1 MKTQYDTMFS
11 ILSKNGYGILKSA
24 LSEKEIEHIRK
35 DLTMTP
41 KVNFD
46 AGGGGNASPEDL
58 TFMLYSENEKR
69 IYIPRYYGLQKFGAP
84 TLCKLTSGADINI
97 NFIGSLRDAQQEP
110 ISNFL
115 KAANDPLKRGGIIS
129 VPCGFGKTIM
139 SLYIACCLKKKTI
152 FISHKDFLNQQFL
165 DTIAQF
171 APDAKVG
178 IIKQKKVDVVGK
190 DFIIASLQSL
200 AMRDYDDAI
209 FDDIG
214 FVIID
219 EVHHTG
225 AQVFCKAFRKL
236 SNPIILGLSAT
247 LNRKDGMRKV
257 FENYIGKSVYTL
269 KNKEFCDVIVQVHK
283 YFETHVDYSTV
294 KLMWNGKENGAGM
307 INNVCTFKPRTEFI
321 ISLLKD
327 ILSKEPDRRVLI
339 LSERRNQLKDI
350 ENYIIE
356 HKIAIAKDGNG
367 SESSGSSYG
376 FYVGGMKQADLA
388 ISSEKQI
395 ILATYQLASEGFN
408 VPSLN
413 TIIFASPI
421 SDIQQSIGR
430 ILREIPEKR
439 KYTPLCIDIL
449 DDFSIFKRKGAAR
462 LKFYKNNKYK
472 VSFYMDNVKIE
483 NDECE
488 DCEGGEGNE
497 DNDDNDADNTNDN
510 KGGTKKKMLFIE
522 DTDD

>member
-1 MKTQYDTMFS
+1 
-11 ILSKNGYGILKSA
+11 
-24 LSEKEIEHIRK
+24 
-35 DLTMTP
+35 MTP

-46 AGGGGNASPEDL
+46 AGGKGNASSPEDL
-58 TFMLYSENEKR
+58 TFQLYSENDKR
-69 IYIPRYYGLQKFGAP
+69 IYIPRYYGLQKYGLP
-84 TLCKLTSGADINI
+84 TLCKLSSGADIHI
-97 NFIGSLRDAQQEP
+97 HFIGSLRDAQQEP
-110 ISNFL
+110 IANFL
-115 KAANDPLKRGGIIS
+115 KAANDPLKMGGIIS

-139 SLYIACCLKKKTI
+139 SLYIACALKKKTI

-236 SNPIILGLSAT
+236 NNPIILGLSAT

-269 KNKEFCDVIVQVHK
+269 KNKEFCDVNVQVHK
-283 YFETHVDYSTV
+283 YFETHADYSTV

-350 ENYIIE
+350 ERYIVE
-356 HKIAIAKDGNG
+356 HKIANGGDG
-367 SESSGSSYG
+367 SGYG
-376 FYVGGMKQADLA
+376 YYVGGMKQADLA

-430 ILREIPEKR
+430 ILREVPEKR

-462 LKFYKNNKYK
+462 LKFYTNNKYK
-472 VSFYMDNVKIE
+472 VSFYMDNVRIE
-483 NDECE
+483 DDLCDPAN
-488 DCEGGEGNE
+488 
-497 DNDDNDADNTNDN
+497 DNDTDAD
-510 KGGTKKKMLFIE
+510 GTKKKPMFIE
-522 DTDD
+522 DTEDD

>member
-1 MKTQYDTMFS
+1 MRTRVMYS
-11 ILSKNGYGILKSA
+11 ILSNNGYGILKSA
-24 LSEKEIEHIRK
+24 LTEKELEHIRK

-46 AGGGGNASPEDL
+46 IGNGKGNASTGDL
-58 TFMLYSENEKR
+58 TFHLYSENEKR
-69 IYIPRYYGLQKFGAP
+69 IYIPRYYGFQKYGAP
-84 TLCKLTSGADINI
+84 TLCKLTSGADIHI
-97 NFIGSLRDAQQEP
+97 NFIGSLREAQEEP
-110 ISNFL
+110 IRNFL
-115 KAANDPLKRGGIIS
+115 NAARDPLKMGGIIS

-152 FISHKDFLNQQFL
+152 FISHKDFLNQQFIE
-165 DTIAQF
+165 TVAQF

-178 IIKQKKVDVVGK
+178 IIKQKKVDVVDK

-200 AMRDYDDAI
+200 AMRDYDEKI

-236 SNPIILGLSAT
+236 NNPIILGLSAT

-257 FENYIGKSVYTL
+257 FESYIGKSVYTL
-269 KNKEFCDVIVQVHK
+269 KNKEFCDVNVQVHK

-307 INNVCTFKPRTEFI
+307 INNVCSFQPRTDFL

-350 ENYIIE
+350 ENRIVE
-356 HKIAIAKDGNG
+356 HKIAD
-367 SESSGSSYG
+367 YG

-430 ILREIPEKR
+430 ILREVPEKR

-462 LKFYKNNKYK
+462 LKFYTNNKYK
-472 VSFYMDNVKIE
+472 VSFYIDKEKIE
-483 NDECE
+483 SENDNANANDEVGDE
-488 DCEGGEGNE
+488 E
-497 DNDDNDADNTNDN
+497 
-510 KGGTKKKMLFIE
+510 GTKKKAMFIE
-522 DTDD
+522 DD

>member
-1 MKTQYDTMFS
+1 MFS

-24 LSEKEIEHIRK
+24 LSEKDIEHIRK

-46 AGGGGNASPEDL
+46 AGGKGNTSSPEDL
-58 TFMLYSENEKR
+58 TFQLYSENDKR
-69 IYIPRYYGLQKFGAP
+69 IYIPRYYGLQKYGLP
-84 TLCKLTSGADINI
+84 TLCKLSSGADIHI

-115 KAANDPLKRGGIIS
+115 KAANDPLKMGGIIS

-139 SLYIACCLKKKTI
+139 SLYIACALKKKTI

-236 SNPIILGLSAT
+236 NNPIILGLSAT

-269 KNKEFCDVIVQVHK
+269 KNKEFCDVNVQVHK

-350 ENYIIE
+350 ESYIVE
-356 HKIAIAKDGNG
+356 HKIANGGDG
-367 SESSGSSYG
+367 SGYG

-430 ILREIPEKR
+430 ILREVPEKR

-462 LKFYKNNKYK
+462 LKFYTNNKYK
-472 VSFYMDNVKIE
+472 VSFYMDNVRIE
-483 NDECE
+483 DDLCDPAN
-488 DCEGGEGNE
+488 
-497 DNDDNDADNTNDN
+497 DNDTDAD
-510 KGGTKKKMLFIE
+510 GTKKKPMFIE
-522 DTDD
+522 DTEDD

>member
-1 MKTQYDTMFS
+1 MYS

-24 LSEKEIEHIRK
+24 LSEKDIEHIRK

-46 AGGGGNASPEDL
+46 AGGGGKGNTSSPEDL
-58 TFMLYSENEKR
+58 TFLLYSENDKR
-69 IYIPRYYGLQKFGAP
+69 IYIPRYYGLQKYGLP
-84 TLCKLTSGADINI
+84 TLCKLTRGADIHI

-110 ISNFL
+110 IANFL
-115 KAANDPLKRGGIIS
+115 KAANDPLKMGGIIS

-139 SLYIACCLKKKTI
+139 SLYIACALKKKTI

-236 SNPIILGLSAT
+236 NNPIILGLSAT

-269 KNKEFCDVIVQVHK
+269 KNKEFCDVNVQVHK

-307 INNVCTFKPRTEFI
+307 INNVCSFKPRTEFI

-350 ENYIIE
+350 ESYIVND
-356 HKIAIAKDGNG
+356 KIADGG
-367 SESSGSSYG
+367 SGSCGYG

-430 ILREIPEKR
+430 ILREVPEKR

-462 LKFYKNNKYK
+462 LKFYTNNKYK
-472 VSFYMDNVKIE
+472 VSFYMDNVRIE
-483 NDECE
+483 DDLCDSSELCDPSDPYAN
-488 DCEGGEGNE
+488 
-497 DNDDNDADNTNDN
+497 DNDADAD
-510 KGGTKKKMLFIE
+510 GTKKKTMFIE
-522 DTDD
+522 DD

>member
-1 MKTQYDTMFS
+1 MYS
-11 ILSKNGYGILKSA
+11 ILSKNGYGILKSE
-24 LSEKEIEHIRK
+24 LDEYKLESIRK

-46 AGGGGNASPEDL
+46 IGNSKNKSSKEDL
-58 TFMLYSENEKR
+58 TFQLYSENEKR
-69 IYIPRYYGLQKFGAP
+69 IYIPRYYGFQKYGAP
-84 TLCKLTSGADINI
+84 SLCKLTSGKDINI
-97 NFIGSLRDAQQEP
+97 DFIGNLRETQQEP
-110 ISNFL
+110 INNFL
-115 KAANDPLKRGGIIS
+115 KAARDPLKMGGIIS

-139 SLYIACCLKKKTI
+139 SLYIACQLKKKTM
-152 FISHKDFLNQQFL
+152 FISHKDFLNQQFI
-165 DTIAQF
+165 DTVKLF

-200 AMRDYDDAI
+200 AMRDYDIGI

-225 AQVFCKAFRKL
+225 AQVFCKAFQKL
-236 SNPIILGLSAT
+236 NNPIILGLSAT
-247 LNRKDGMRKV
+247 LNRKDGMRRV
-257 FENYIGKSVYTL
+257 FEYYIGKSVYTL
-269 KNKEFCDVIVQVHK
+269 KNKELCDVIVQVHK
-283 YFETHVDYSTV
+283 YFETHIDYSTV

-307 INNVCTFKPRTEFI
+307 INNICTFRPRTEYM
-321 ISLLKD
+321 ISVLKD
-327 ILSKEPDRRVLI
+327 ILSKEPERRVLI

-350 ENYIIE
+350 EQFIVE
-356 HKIAIAKDGNG
+356 HNIAN
-367 SESSGSSYG
+367 SSYG
-376 FYVGGMKQADLA
+376 YYVGGMKQTDLA
-388 ISSEKQI
+388 LSAEKQI

-439 KYTPLCIDIL
+439 KYTPLCIDIF
-449 DDFSIFKRKGAAR
+449 DDFSIFKRKGASR
-462 LKFYKNNKYK
+462 LKFYNSNKYN
-472 VSFYMDNVKIE
+472 VSFYVDNEKIE
-483 NDECE
+483 CTESYAANDYN
-488 DCEGGEGNE
+488 DAV
-497 DNDDNDADNTNDN
+497 NDDNDEGTNN
-510 KGGTKKKMLFIE
+510 KKKAMFIE
-522 DTDD
+522 DD

>member
-1 MKTQYDTMFS
+1 MYS
-11 ILSKNGYGILKSA
+11 ILSSNGYGILKSE
-24 LSEKEIEHIRK
+24 LDEYKLESIRK

-46 AGGGGNASPEDL
+46 IGKSKNNSSKEDL
-58 TFMLYSENEKR
+58 TFQLYSENEKR
-69 IYIPRYYGLQKFGAP
+69 IYIPRYYGFQKYGAP
-84 TLCKLTSGADINI
+84 SLCKLTSGKDINI
-97 NFIGSLRDAQQEP
+97 DFIGNLRETQQEP
-110 ISNFL
+110 INNFL
-115 KAANDPLKRGGIIS
+115 KAARDPLKMGGIIS

-139 SLYIACCLKKKTI
+139 SLYIACQLKKKTM
-152 FISHKDFLNQQFL
+152 FIIHKDFLNQQFI
-165 DTIAQF
+165 DTVKLF

-200 AMRDYDDAI
+200 AMRDYDISI

-236 SNPIILGLSAT
+236 NNPIILGLSAT
-247 LNRKDGMRKV
+247 LNRKDGMRRV
-257 FENYIGKSVYTL
+257 FEYYIGKSVYTL
-269 KNKEFCDVIVQVHK
+269 KNKELCDVIVQVHK
-283 YFETHVDYSTV
+283 YFETHIDYSTV

-307 INNVCTFKPRTEFI
+307 INNICTFRPRTEYIIFI
-321 ISLLKD
+321 LKD
-327 ILSKEPDRRVLI
+327 ILSKEPERRVLI
-339 LSERRNQLKDI
+339 LSERRNQLKEI
-350 ENYIIE
+350 EQFIIE
-356 HKIAIAKDGNG
+356 HNIAN
-367 SESSGSSYG
+367 SSYG
-376 FYVGGMKQADLA
+376 FYVGGMKQSDLA

-395 ILATYQLASEGFN
+395 ILATFQLASEGFN

-439 KYTPLCIDIL
+439 KYTPLCIDIF
-449 DDFSIFKRKGAAR
+449 DDFSIFKRKGASR
-462 LKFYKNNKYK
+462 LKFYNSNKYN
-472 VSFYMDNVKIE
+472 VSFYVDNEKIE
-483 NDECE
+483 YAESYATDDYNGGGD
-488 DCEGGEGNE
+488 DGDNEGI
-497 DNDDNDADNTNDN
+497 TN
-510 KGGTKKKMLFIE
+510 KKKVMFIE
-522 DTDD
+522 DD